1 MCCLPDCL
9 QIPKV
14 VEREDLQLDLQFE
27 NSHNL
32 RTYLS
37 HQYSKYPFHICR
49 VQYLDDVP
57 SGMGTVYLQ
66 SSAGGIFSNDRL
78 FCRFHG
84 LPGTMVHVTTQSST
98 IAHTMDCGYAEHNLI
113 IRAEE
118 DCLFEYIPD
127 PVILFPNSNLVS
139 RLKVEMDPTATVMLT
154 DTFLSHDPNSSV
166 QSPTFGSYVNE
177 VHVTDLNGQ
186 SICLDRSQINGDN
199 FWGNVEGCMGSYHAI
214 GTFFLLNMTLP
225 VEPLCEQLRSIL
237 DGLGDVYAGVSTLP
251 NHSGVWARIASPNI
265 ARIRLGIR
273 ELWKESRRI
282 VKGSVPAI
290 RRK

>member
-1 MCCLPDCL
+1 MCYLPDCV
-9 QIPKV
+9 QVPKV
-14 VEREDLQLDLQFE
+14 VERDNFQLDLQFE
-27 NSHNL
+27 KSHDT

-78 FCRFHG
+78 FCRFHS

-98 IAHTMDCGYAEHNLI
+98 IVHTMDCGYAEHNLT

-118 DCLFEYIPD
+118 HCLFEYIPD
-127 PVILFPNSNLVS
+127 PIILFPNSNLVS

-154 DTFLSHDPNSSV
+154 DTFLSHDPNSAV
-166 QSPTFGSYVNE
+166 QSQILGSYMNE
-177 VHVTDLNGQ
+177 VLVTDLNGQ
-186 SICLDRSQINGDN
+186 PICLDRSQINADN
-199 FWGNVEGCMGSYHAI
+199 FWGNIEGCMGSYNAI
-214 GTFFLLNMTLP
+214 GTFFLLNMSLP
-225 VEPLCEQLRSIL
+225 VESLCEQLRSIL

-251 NHSGVWARIASPNI
+251 NRSGVWVRLMSSNI
-265 ARIRLGIR
+265 ARIRLGMSEI
-273 ELWKESRRI
+273 WKESRRI

>member
-1 MCCLPDCL
+1 MCYLPDCV
-9 QIPKV
+9 QVPKV
-14 VEREDLQLDLQFE
+14 VERDNFQLDLQFE
-27 NSHNL
+27 KSHDT

-78 FCRFHG
+78 FCRFHS

-98 IAHTMDCGYAEHNLI
+98 IVHTMDCGYAEHNLT

-118 DCLFEYIPD
+118 HCLFEYIPD
-127 PVILFPNSNLVS
+127 PIILFPNSNLVS

-154 DTFLSHDPNSSV
+154 DAFLSHDPNSAV
-166 QSPTFGSYVNE
+166 QSQILGSYMNE
-177 VHVTDLNGQ
+177 VLVTDLNGQ
-186 SICLDRSQINGDN
+186 PICLDRSQINADN
-199 FWGNVEGCMGSYHAI
+199 FWGNIEGCMGSYNAI
-214 GTFFLLNMTLP
+214 GTFFLLNMSLP
-225 VEPLCEQLRSIL
+225 VESLCEQLRSIL

-251 NHSGVWARIASPNI
+251 NRSGVWVRLMSSNI
-265 ARIRLGIR
+265 ARIRLGMSEI
-273 ELWKESRRI
+273 WKESRRI

>member
-1 MCCLPDCL
+1 MCYLPDCV
-9 QIPKV
+9 QVPKV
-14 VEREDLQLDLQFE
+14 VERDNFQLDLQFE
-27 NSHNL
+27 KSHDT

-78 FCRFHG
+78 FCRFHS

-98 IAHTMDCGYAEHNLI
+98 IVHTMDCGYAEHNLT

-118 DCLFEYIPD
+118 HCLFEYIPD
-127 PVILFPNSNLVS
+127 PIILFPNSNLVS

-154 DTFLSHDPNSSV
+154 DIFLSHDPNSAV
-166 QSPTFGSYVNE
+166 QSQIFGSYVNE
-177 VHVTDLNGQ
+177 VLVTDLNGQ
-186 SICLDRSQINGDN
+186 PICLDRSQINADN
-199 FWGNVEGCMGSYHAI
+199 FWNIEGCMGSYNAI
-214 GTFFLLNMTLP
+214 GTFFLLNMSLP
-225 VEPLCEQLRSIL
+225 VESLCEQLRSIL

-251 NHSGVWARIASPNI
+251 NRSGVWVRLMSSNI
-265 ARIRLGIR
+265 ARIRLGMSEI
-273 ELWKESRRI
+273 WKESRRI